1 VKKGRLTEEE
11 IDVLLSSVD
20 KAEFFEKLIRELKY
34 KHLATDNEIVDMFSS
49 KPSEKSYD
57 LPVSI
62 FNNKELSALETITK
76 YLKENLK
83 LRYID
88 IAKLLNRDQRT
99 IWVTY
104 NNSKKKRQD
113 SLNVEQSEYVVP
125 LSIFSD
131 RNLSVLENL
140 VSYLK
145 DNYDLRYVEIAGLLN
160 RDERNI
166 WGVYNKAKKKA

>member
-1 VKKGRLTEEE
+1 MKKGSLTEED
-11 IDVLLSSVD
+11 IDLMLSGVD
-20 KAEFFEKLIRELKY
+20 KIQFFEKLIHELKY
-34 KHLATDNEIVDMFSS
+34 KHLATDKEIAEMFSS
-49 KPSEKSYD
+49 KPSDKKYD
-57 LPVSI
+57 LPISI

-76 YLKENLK
+76 YLKENQN

-113 SLNVEQSEYVVP
+113 SLNVEQSEYIVP

-131 RNLSVLENL
+131 RNLSILENL

-145 DNYDLRYVEIAGLLN
+145 DNYNLRYVEIASLLN